1 MRKHYT
7 AVCSSKKMNRRP
19 LRRVVTS
26 YEYTDEDEDVVVV
39 STKDDMT
46 DWIRDTDFITRVIE
60 VANDHDYNQRY
71 VTPESFAD
79 WSERWLYNML
89 EGMVDD
95 EELII
100 PDGVDVNSLISDEIV
115 NELREQA
122 MSGDFSPWG
131 F

>member
-7 AVCSSKKMNRRP
+7 AVCSSKKMSKRP

-26 YEYTDEDEDVVVV
+26 YEYKDDDEDIVVI
-39 STKDDMT
+39 STEADMT
-46 DWIRDTDFITRVIE
+46 DWIRDTDFITRVIDI
-60 VANDHDYNQRY
+60 ANDNDYNQLY

-79 WSERWLYNML
+79 WSEHWLYSVL
-89 EGMVDD
+89 EDMVDND
-95 EELII
+95 ELII
-100 PDGVDVNSLISDEIV
+100 PDGVDVNSLVSDEIV

-122 MSGDFSPWG
+122 MSGDFSPWE

>member
-7 AVCSSKKMNRRP
+7 AVCSSKKMSKRP

-26 YEYTDEDEDVVVV
+26 YEYKDGDEDIVII
-39 STKDDMT
+39 STQDDMT
-46 DWIRDTDFITRVIE
+46 DWIRDVDLITSVIDI
-60 VANDHDYNQRY
+60 ANDQDYNQRY

-79 WSERWLYNML
+79 WSEHWLYRVLKNK
-89 EGMVDD
+89 VDD
-95 EELII
+95 DELII
-100 PDGVDVNSLISDEIV
+100 PDGVDVESLVSDEIV